1 MRDRGAI
8 IQPERIKRLNDRLP
22 RKGRFVLY
30 WMQASQ
36 RAEYN
41 HALEYAVSLANEHRL
56 PPVVLFG
63 LTDAFPEANLGHYTF
78 MLEGLKD
85 VEASLKKRGIRFVLR
100 RQSPEKAACDMAKE
114 AALVVT
120 DRGYL
125 RIQKAW
131 REHVATC
138 APCPVIQ
145 VESDVVVPVE
155 VASSKEE
162 YAAATLR
169 PKIQRLIDAYLLP
182 LEETPVGKDSLS
194 MRLGGRPP
202 DDPGG
207 ILKSFPVDRT
217 IPAVRTYR
225 GGTSRAKTI
234 LNDFIEQKL
243 KYYIDRRNDPALDFS
258 SHMSPYL
265 HFGQV
270 SPIYIALQVREKKGV
285 SEETK
290 TAYLEEL
297 VVRRELSMNFVHF
310 NPRYD
315 SLDALPDWVRR
326 TLKEHGKDRREYT
339 YSRSDLE
346 KARTHDPYWNAAQ
359 EEMVLTGKMHNY
371 MRMYWGKKIL
381 EWTTTP
387 EEAFRNA
394 LYLNNRYELDG
405 RDPNGFAGVAW
416 CFGKHDRPWTERKIF
431 GKVRYMNAA
440 GLERKFD
447 IAAYVRKVN
456 ALKTS
461 DAPVAKETQVKVPR
475 NRR

>member
-1 MRDRGAI
+1 MPRREMTL
-8 IQPERIKRLNDRLP
+8 IQPERIQKLNNQSP
-22 RKGRFVLY
+22 QKGRFVLY

-36 RAEYN
+36 RTEYN

-63 LTDAFPEANLGHYTF
+63 LTDAFPEANLRHYTF

-85 VEASLKKRGIRFVLR
+85 VEASLRKRGIQFVLR
-100 RQSPEKAACDMAKE
+100 RQSPEKAACDMARE
-114 AALVVT
+114 ASLVVT

-131 REHVATC
+131 REHVARC
-138 APCPVIQ
+138 APCPVFQ

-155 VASSKEE
+155 IASTKEE

-169 PKIQRLIDAYLLP
+169 PKIQRLLDDFLLP
-182 LEETPVGKDSLS
+182 LKENPVGKDSLS
-194 MRLGGRPP
+194 MRLGGLPM
-202 DDPGG
+202 DDPDKLLQSLS
-207 ILKSFPVDRT
+207 IEKTV
-217 IPAVRTYR
+217 PAVKTFR
-225 GGTSRAKTI
+225 GGTSRAKT
-234 LNDFIEQKL
+234 LLGDFIEQKL
-243 KYYIDRRNDPALDFS
+243 KYYGDRRNDPALDFS

-270 SPIYIALQVREKKGV
+270 SPLYITLKVREKKGV
-285 SEETK
+285 SEEIK
-290 TAYLEEL
+290 QAYLEEL

-315 SLDALPDWVRR
+315 SLDAVPDWARR
-326 TLKEHGKDRREYT
+326 TLKEHGKDPREYR

-346 KARTHDPYWNAAQ
+346 RARTHDPYWNAAQ
-359 EEMVLTGKMHNY
+359 KEMVLTGKMHNY

-381 EWTTTP
+381 EWTPTP
-387 EEAFRNA
+387 EEAFRVA

-405 RDPNGFAGVAW
+405 RDPNGFTGVAW

-447 IAAYVRKVN
+447 IGAYVRKVDT
-456 ALKTS
+456 LKAA
-461 DAPVAKETQVKVPR
+461 DAPVTKKA
-475 NRR
+475 

>member
-1 MRDRGAI
+1 MPRRGI
-8 IQPERIKRLNDRLP
+8 KLIQPERIQKLNDKLP
-22 RKGRFVLY
+22 QKGRFVLY

-36 RAEYN
+36 RTEHN
-41 HALEYAVSLANEHRL
+41 HALECAVSLANEHRL

-63 LTDAFPEANLGHYTF
+63 LTDAFPEANLRHYTF

-85 VEASLKKRGIRFVLR
+85 VEASLRKRGIQFVLR

-114 AALVVT
+114 ASLVVT

-131 REHVATC
+131 REHVARFS
-138 APCPVIQ
+138 PCTVLQ

-155 VASSKEE
+155 VASTKEE

-169 PKIQRLIDAYLLP
+169 PKIQRLLDAYLLP
-182 LEETPVGKDSLS
+182 LKEHPVGKDSLS
-194 MRLGGRPP
+194 MRLGGLPM
-202 DDPGG
+202 DDPGELLQSLS
-207 ILKSFPVDRT
+207 IEKTV
-217 IPAVRTYR
+217 PAVKTFR
-225 GGTSRAKTI
+225 GGTARAKM
-234 LNDFIEQKL
+234 LLGDFIEQKL
-243 KYYIDRRNDPALDFS
+243 KYYGDRRNDPGLDYS

-265 HFGQV
+265 HFGQI
-270 SPIYIALQVREKKGV
+270 SPLYIALKVREKKGV
-285 SEETK
+285 SEEIK
-290 TAYLEEL
+290 KAYLEEL
-297 VVRRELSMNFVHF
+297 VVRRELSMNFVHY

-315 SLDALPDWVRR
+315 SLDAVPDWARR
-326 TLKEHGKDRREYT
+326 TLKEHGKDSREYR

-359 EEMVLTGKMHNY
+359 KEMVLTGKMHNY

-381 EWTTTP
+381 EWTPTP
-387 EEAFRNA
+387 EEAFRVA

-405 RDPNGFAGVAW
+405 RDPNGFTGVAW

-447 IAAYVRKVN
+447 IGAYVRKVDT
-456 ALKTS
+456 LKAA
-461 DAPVAKETQVKVPR
+461 DAPVTKKA
-475 NRR
+475 

>member
-1 MRDRGAI
+1 MPRRVTI
-8 IQPERIKRLNDRLP
+8 LLQPERIRRLNDRSP
-22 RKGRFVLY
+22 QKGRFVLY

-41 HALEYAVSLANEHRL
+41 HALEYAVALANEHRV
-56 PPVVLFG
+56 PTVVLFG

-85 VEASLKKRGIRFVLR
+85 VEASLKKRGILFVLR
-100 RQSPEKAACDMAKE
+100 RQSPEKAACDMAKD
-114 AALVVT
+114 AVLVVT

-131 REHVATC
+131 REHVASC

-145 VESDVVVPVE
+145 VESDVVVPVD

-169 PKIQRLIDAYLLP
+169 PKIQRLLDAYLVP
-182 LEETPVGKDSLS
+182 LRETPVGKDSLS
-194 MRLGGRPP
+194 MRLGEGPSDDTGR
-202 DDPGG
+202 
-207 ILKSFPVDRT
+207 ILQSLPVDKAT
-217 IPAVRTYR
+217 PAVRTLL
-225 GGTSRAKTI
+225 GGTSRAKMI
-234 LNDFIEQKL
+234 LDDFIEEKL
-243 KYYIDRRNDPALDFS
+243 RYYSERRNDPGLDFS

-270 SPIYIALQVREKKGV
+270 SPLYIALKVREKKGV
-285 SEETK
+285 SGENK
-290 TAYLEEL
+290 KAYLEEL

-315 SLDALPDWVRR
+315 SPEALPEWARR
-326 TLKEHGKDRREYT
+326 TLREHGKDRREYI

-381 EWTTTP
+381 EWTSTP
-387 EEAFRNA
+387 EEAFRVA

-416 CFGKHDRPWTERKIF
+416 CFGKHDRPWAERKIF

-447 IAAYVRKVN
+447 IGAYVRKVN
-456 ALKTS
+456 ALKKP
-461 DAPVAKETQVKVPR
+461 DAPVAKKPK
-475 NRR
+475 

>member
-1 MRDRGAI
+1 MPCRGTTL
-8 IQPERIKRLNDRLP
+8 IQPERIKKLNDRLP
-22 RKGRFVLY
+22 QKGRFVLY

-36 RAEYN
+36 RTEYN
-41 HALEYAVSLANEHRL
+41 HALEYAVSMANEHRVA
-56 PPVVLFG
+56 PVVLFG
-63 LTDAFPEANLGHYTF
+63 LTDAFPEANLRHYTF
-78 MLEGLKD
+78 MLEGLKN
-85 VEASLKKRGIRFVLR
+85 VEASLAKRGVRFVLR

-114 AALVVT
+114 ASLIVT

-131 REHVATC
+131 REHVARC

-155 VASSKEE
+155 VASVKEE

-169 PKIQRLIDAYLLP
+169 PKIQRLIDTYLLP
-182 LEETPVGKDSLS
+182 LKETPVRKDSLS
-194 MRLGGRPP
+194 MRFGGLPI
-202 DDPGG
+202 DDPGE
-207 ILKSFPVDRT
+207 ILQSLSIEKA
-217 IPAVRTYR
+217 IPAVTTFR

-234 LNDFIEQKL
+234 LVDFIEQKL
-243 KYYIDRRNDPALDFS
+243 KYYRDRRNDPGLDFS

-270 SPIYIALQVREKKGV
+270 SPLYIALKVREKKGV
-285 SEETK
+285 SGEIK
-290 TAYLEEL
+290 KAYLEEL
-297 VVRRELSMNFVHF
+297 VVRRELSMNFVHY
-310 NPRYD
+310 NPLYD
-315 SLDALPDWVRR
+315 SLDALPDWARR
-326 TLKEHGKDRREYT
+326 TLKEHDKDRREYT

-346 KARTHDPYWNAAQ
+346 RARTHDPYWNAAQ

-381 EWTTTP
+381 EWTSTP
-387 EEAFRNA
+387 EEAFRVA

-416 CFGKHDRPWTERKIF
+416 CFGKHDRPWTERKMF

-447 IAAYVRKVN
+447 IGAYVRKVN

-461 DAPVAKETQVKVPR
+461 ETPVAQKTSIDLHPV
-475 NRR
+475 

>member
-1 MRDRGAI
+1 MPHRVTI
-8 IQPERIKRLNDRLP
+8 LLQPERIRRLNNRSSQ
-22 RKGRFVLY
+22 KGRFVLY

-36 RAEYN
+36 RTEYN
-41 HALEYAVSLANEHRL
+41 HALEYAIALANEHHI
-56 PPVVLFG
+56 PAVVLFG

-114 AALVVT
+114 AAMVVT

-131 REHVATC
+131 REYVARF

-145 VESDVVVPVE
+145 VESDVIVPVE

-169 PKIQRLIDAYLLP
+169 PKIQRLLDAYLVP
-182 LEETPVGKDSLS
+182 LRETPVGKDSLS
-194 MRLGGRPP
+194 MRLGEGLPEDVGR
-202 DDPGG
+202 
-207 ILKSFPVDRT
+207 ILQSLPVDKST
-217 IPAVRTYR
+217 PAVRTFL
-225 GGTSRAKTI
+225 GGTSRAKMI
-234 LNDFIEQKL
+234 LDDFIEEKL
-243 KYYIDRRNDPALDFS
+243 KYYSERRNDPGLDFS
-258 SHMSPYL
+258 SHLSPYL

-270 SPIYIALQVREKKGV
+270 SPLYIALKVRDKKGV
-285 SEETK
+285 SGENK
-290 TAYLEEL
+290 KAYLEEL
-297 VVRRELSMNFVHF
+297 VVRRELSVNFVHF

-315 SLDALPDWVRR
+315 SLKALPEWAGR
-326 TLKEHGKDRREYT
+326 TLGEHGKDRREYT

-387 EEAFRNA
+387 EEAFRIA

-447 IAAYVRKVN
+447 IGAYVRKVN
-456 ALKTS
+456 ALKTADS
-461 DAPVAKETQVKVPR
+461 PVAKKPR
-475 NRR
+475 